1 MDILYTVEEKY
12 LQALEELNF
21 GELPKALHILNEI
34 ITTEPDYARAY
45 YQLGSLYHYQFKDFQ
60 TAGYY
65 YKKCIELDAK
75 FPDVYEHYLK
85 LLVTLKMNKLIS
97 VIAEQAL
104 VIPGVY
110 KALIYESL
118 GIYAEEQLDFAAA
131 KEQYRLAGLNAS
143 SPMEQTMIEG
153 HLTRIDGKQNAKRQ
167 MIYTFQS
174 E

>member
-21 GELPKALHILNEI
+21 GELPKALRILNDI
-34 ITTEPDYARAY
+34 IATEPEYARAY

-85 LLVTLKMNKLIS
+85 LLVTLKMSKQVNS
-97 VIAEQAL
+97 VAEQAL
-104 VIPGVY
+104 AIPGVF

-118 GIYAEEQLDFAAA
+118 GIYAEEQQNFAAA

-143 SPMEQTMIEG
+143 SPLEQTVIEG
-153 HLTRIDGKQNAKRQ
+153 HLTRINGKQNANRN